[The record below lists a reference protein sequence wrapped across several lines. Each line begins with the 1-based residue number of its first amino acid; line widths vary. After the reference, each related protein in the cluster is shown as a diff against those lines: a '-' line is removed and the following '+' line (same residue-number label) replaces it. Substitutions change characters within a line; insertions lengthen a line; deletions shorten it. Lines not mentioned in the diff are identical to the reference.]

1 MALKGQSIRSG
12 VTIYING
19 KQAEKQEILDISVD
33 WNERQ
38 ETLFKKTIKD
48 GGEITIKGTR
58 FTITPP
64 DKILNSV
71 GEKDPKHIVMPG
83 VDDRF

>member
-1 MALKGQSIRSG
+1 MLKPQSIRKG
-12 VTIYING
+12 VTIYVNG
-19 KQAEKQEILDISVD
+19 KQAEKQEILDISAD

-38 ETLFKKTIKD
+38 ETLFKKAIKD

-64 DKILNSV
+64 DRIVNSV
-71 GEKDPKHIVMPG
+71 GEKDPKHIIAPG
-83 VDDRF
+83 IDDRF